1 MYLPL
6 NERPSAV
13 TKRRLAESARGGQET
28 ILLVEDEEPVRMLAR
43 MVLERSGYAV
53 LEAPHGVAA
62 LAIWKAERDRI
73 DLVFTDMVMPEGVSG
88 RQLADQVLADR
99 PEIRIIITSGYS
111 VEVFGKELAPSDNVT
126 FLQKPYQPEQLLSCV
141 RAMID
146 KRIV

>member
-6 NERPSAV
+6 NERPSAI
-13 TKRRLAESARGGQET
+13 TRRLAAESPRGGQET
-28 ILLVEDEEPVRMLAR
+28 ILLVEDEEPVRRLAR

-99 PEIRIIITSGYS
+99 PDLRIIITSGYT

-126 FLQKPYQPEQLLSCV
+126 FIQKPYQPQRLLECV
-141 RAMID
+141 RSMLD
-146 KRIV
+146 KRTV